1 MTEVARVLERI
12 SELTTV
18 LLVEQNLGV
27 VARVARDA
35 VVLDTGRVVH
45 TGPAKE
51 LLADTAMVNRMLGV
65 G

>member
-1 MTEVARVLERI
+1 VLERV

-27 VARVARDA
+27 VARVATDA

-45 TGPAKE
+45 VGPAKE
-51 LLADTAMVNRMLGV
+51 LLADRPMIQRLLGV
-65 G
+65 GHA